1 MLGRPPPGRVG
12 LGKLPPLARSQFPC
26 ELSRSE
32 SGRYG
37 VHTCPSELL
46 KQCQAGATWGRE
58 EVPQSQRLIHVSS
71 AEKPLRTKRKKP
83 APRERGD
90 TGGPKDDDPASG
102 GPMSGPLRYDGALVC
117 LLNLG
122 RATSISWQVLTQVQE
137 LMGDDGNCWCD
148 YYCGC

>member
-1 MLGRPPPGRVG
+1 MGSQRVRHDQQTRQDAQKRKAMV
-12 LGKLPPLARSQFPC
+12 LDHLEAQLEIQLQEAEQNFISELAALAWAPLAKSKLFSNKRG
-26 ELSRSE
+26 LS
-32 SGRYG
+32 
-37 VHTCPSELL
+37 
-46 KQCQAGATWGRE
+46 
-58 EVPQSQRLIHVSS
+58 
-71 AEKPLRTKRKKP
+71 EKPLRTKRKKP

-90 TGGPKDDDPASG
+90 MGGPKDDDPASG

-122 RATSISWQVLTQVQE
+122 GETSISWQVLTQVQE